1 MTVTRSDWQGYPFP
15 PDVVSRL
22 VALGLTGA
30 PFALSLTT
38 QPTNR
43 GVVAWPLVDPEG
55 AAWVG
60 EAQQIPTAT
69 LNDDVY
75 TVAACKLATG
85 IELSNESVAD
95 SSFNLVQAVGN
106 ALRASMGP
114 IIDRAFLYG
123 QAALEPKGVWHA
135 APEADDLGDLRASA
149 INAWGELAAAGAQ
162 PQNVVVFAHPTA
174 IAAEWR
180 RTNDNGTPVH
190 DDQATDAITLGPGI
204 RVVGVPM
211 LTTPADLLVADV
223 GSVFRVVRDDF
234 SIEGSPFPG
243 WMTDTASLRVK
254 GRLTV
259 AAPTPEKSLRKVV
272 GAAPGAAKA
281 APPALA
287 ATAKK

>member
-22 VALGLTGA
+22 LALGLVGA
-30 PFALSLTT
+30 PFALSLTA

-55 AAWVG
+55 AGWVG
-60 EAQQIPTAT
+60 EAQPIPTAT
-69 LNDDVY
+69 LGDDVF
-75 TVAACKLATG
+75 TVAACKLATV
-85 IELSNESVAD
+85 IELSNESVGD
-95 SSFNLVQAVGN
+95 SSFNLVGAVGN
-106 ALRASMGP
+106 ALRDSMGP
-114 IIDRAFLYG
+114 IIDKAFLFG
-123 QAALEPKGVWHA
+123 QAALEPKGVWGV
-135 APEADDLGDLRASA
+135 APEAEPLGDLRASA

-174 IAAEWR
+174 IAAEWG
-180 RTNDNGTPVH
+180 RTNDTGTPVH

-211 LTTPADLLVADV
+211 LTTPADILVADV
-223 GSVFRVVRDDF
+223 GSVYRVVRDDF

-243 WMTDTASLRVK
+243 WTRDTVSLRVK

-259 AAPTPEKSLRKVV
+259 AAPTPAKSLRKVV
-272 GAAPGAAKA
+272 GDGTARAAAKS
-281 APPALA
+281 APAP
-287 ATAKK
+287 TAKK

>member
-22 VALGLTGA
+22 LALGLAGA
-30 PFALSLTT
+30 PFALSLTA

-55 AAWVG
+55 AGWVG
-60 EAQQIPTAT
+60 EAQPIPVAS

-75 TVAACKLATG
+75 TVAACKIATV
-85 IELSNESVAD
+85 IDLSNESVGD
-95 SSFNLVQAVGN
+95 SSFNLVGAVGN
-106 ALRASMGP
+106 ALRDSMGP
-114 IIDRAFLYG
+114 IIDKAFLFG
-123 QAALEPKGVWHA
+123 QAALEPKGVWGV
-135 APEADDLGDLRASA
+135 APEAEPLGDLRASA

-174 IAAEWR
+174 IAAEWG
-180 RTNDNGTPVH
+180 RTNETGTPIH

-211 LTTPADLLVADV
+211 LTTAADILVADV

-234 SIEGSPFPG
+234 SIEGSPYPG
-243 WMTDTASLRVK
+243 WTRDTVSLRVK

-259 AAPTPEKSLRKVV
+259 AAPTPLKSLRKVV
-272 GAAPGAAKA
+272 GDGAARA
-281 APPALA
+281 AAKSASAP
-287 ATAKK
+287 TAKK